1 LQAKIPSPS
10 APHPASSAKQLE
22 FNQKLILAVSA
33 RLQQAGIRLAAQGT
47 PQN

>member
-1 LQAKIPSPS
+1 MYWYY
-10 APHPASSAKQLE
+10 PASAAKQLE

-33 RLQQAGIRLAAQGT
+33 RLQKAGIRLAAQGT